1 MPTLASGYHTL
12 RSAACAEGN
21 FEFLRPDDVP
31 AIGSQLLVFSASD
44 EQGLERNMQA
54 FAGHAQ
60 KMQSEVNDPEYLQ
73 SLAYTLAIHRS
84 HLKWRQALI
93 VNSLSDLCNSTFRVV
108 RRKSLRNVTI
118 GFIFT
123 GQGAQFAQ
131 MGLGLLKYE
140 TFRASLQRCQSAFY
154 SLGCTW
160 DLIGKNE
167 IEATWLITNL
177 SRDEL
182 ARTSDDSNIQK
193 PEYSQA
199 LTTSLQIALVDL
211 LIAFGIKPSANIGH
225 SSGEIA
231 AA

>member
-44 EQGLERNMQA
+44 ERGLERNMQA

-60 KMQSEVNDPEYLQ
+60 KMQSEVNDPGYLQ
-73 SLAYTLAIHRS
+73 SLAYTLAIRRS

-93 VNSLSDLCNSTFRVV
+93 VNSLSDLCNSTFRVA

-118 GFIFT
+118 GFVFT

-140 TFRASLQRCQSAFY
+140 TFRASLQRCQSALY

-177 SRDEL
+177 S
-182 ARTSDDSNIQK
+182 
-193 PEYSQA
+193 
-199 LTTSLQIALVDL
+199 
-211 LIAFGIKPSANIGH
+211 
-225 SSGEIA
+225 
-231 AA
+231 